1 MSKGIPRAQRTPR
14 SQIWKSLTRITW
26 QNNTTSFILFITLIS
41 SWTTPCAPRYQIGSG
56 ATVTSHPTK
65 TSPIPNDIP
74 TLPEKSVIIEHGEIN
89 MPNLSKVL
97 IAENSKLETPV
108 SELGQF
114 SDIQS
119 ETQNSLRSED
129 HHPEERQ
136 ILPLATMHVRVETDA
151 TTIQSENSFGATEGS
166 TNL

>member
-1 MSKGIPRAQRTPR
+1 M
-14 SQIWKSLTRITW
+14 
-26 QNNTTSFILFITLIS
+26 
-41 SWTTPCAPRYQIGSG
+41 TTPCAPRYQIGSG
-56 ATVTSHPTK
+56 ATVTSHPIEK
-65 TSPIPNDIP
+65 SPIPNDIP
-74 TLPEKSVIIEHGEIN
+74 ILPETSVIIEHGAIN

-129 HHPEERQ
+129 HHPEELQ

-151 TTIQSENSFGATEGS
+151 TTIQSENSVATTMES
-166 TNL
+166 TSLKFSSREDKISIDERDTQKRFSRRPDS